1 MTPSGILL
9 GFLNSVSPNDISVML
24 RHALAKWEQIPREH
38 RLLSINPEPYS
49 AYVQRRES
57 QYPRNGLALRVY
69 ARDLPRAASASDW
82 RGRAWNQDYAW
93 FTREEMRRFLPM
105 DLRPGAR
112 ALVAEPL
119 ARRLARAHLVDMVRG
134 ETSPFADAHI
144 RQAWL
149 TTTVTGVNRHIVTL
163 RLEGV
168 SHTDTGE
175 PPPARGRHPSRS
187 MMVTRRGF
195 SGQLLGTAQYDTA
208 KGRFIS
214 FELVALGYRWGATPY
229 NGRADDLA
237 PSPIGFAFT
246 LAGNTAAER
255 IPPAYYWAY
264 R

>member
-1 MTPSGILL
+1 
-9 GFLNSVSPNDISVML
+9 
-24 RHALAKWEQIPREH
+24 
-38 RLLSINPEPYS
+38 
-49 AYVQRRES
+49 
-57 QYPRNGLALRVY
+57 
-69 ARDLPRAASASDW
+69 
-82 RGRAWNQDYAW
+82 
-93 FTREEMRRFLPM
+93 
-105 DLRPGAR
+105 
-112 ALVAEPL
+112 
-119 ARRLARAHLVDMVRG
+119 
-134 ETSPFADAHI
+134 
-144 RQAWL
+144 
-149 TTTVTGVNRHIVTL
+149 
-163 RLEGV
+163 
-168 SHTDTGE
+168 
-175 PPPARGRHPSRS
+175 